1 MDTIREL
8 YHGNLNPQDRCVIPG
23 SRLQT
28 QMQRLTTDEEQL
40 CRLLAEK
47 EKELFEDYVA
57 RCGEVLTFCDEDK
70 FLIGFRLGA
79 RLALDTFARDDAL
92 TENLLKE

>member
-1 MDTIREL
+1 MDAIREL

-28 QMQRLTTDEEQL
+28 QMQRLSADEAQL
-40 CRLLAEK
+40 SQLLAEK
-47 EKELFEDYVA
+47 EKTLFEHYVA
-57 RCGEVLTFCDEDK
+57 CCGEVLSLCEEDK
-70 FLIGFRLGA
+70 FLIGFRPGA

-92 TENLLKE
+92 TEDLCKE